1 MESLGEIIAS
11 LLNSLGLL
19 LNLNVVPEMLFFYAV
34 FSDITLTLG
43 DKVRLPVNP
52 LVDTVLEG
60 VKTFLKVLLY

>member
-1 MESLGEIIAS
+1 
-11 LLNSLGLL
+11 
-19 LNLNVVPEMLFFYAV
+19 MLFFYAV

-60 VKTFLKVLLY
+60 VKTFHKVLLY